1 MFRLMANYRI
11 NEGTLAVVQ
20 VPALLVT
27 GYGLYD

>member
-11 NEGTLAVVQ
+11 KEGTLAVVQ
-20 VPALLVT
+20 APAQLVT